1 MSTLRPTVATSARRV
16 HPAFLLLLVIAPAV
30 SAQEDPHAHHTAPA
44 QVGWVARE
52 TLERPVPLR
61 QGIGVLHDPATTSS
75 AEAQK
80 FYDQGLAYLHSYVW
94 IEAARSFH
102 QALRHDDRLA
112 LAHWGLSRTY
122 SGLDDPE
129 AARREW
135 ERATELAASASER
148 ERRRIAARGLQ
159 LDAIAEPA
167 SVEKHTAYKKALD
180 AALAPDLHDLELWLL
195 RGNAEEPTAA
205 GRGQRGSAASVAF
218 YERALKLAPDHF
230 PAHHFLVHSYET
242 IGRIEDALRH
252 GEVFARLAPE
262 IPHAQH
268 MYGHDLRRVG
278 RMREAI
284 ERFEETDRLERA
296 YYASEGIAADADWHH
311 AHNLDLLATCYQHL
325 GQIRKAESLMRESW
339 ALVPGLDTFEFNK
352 KEWPAFLLGR
362 GRAEEA
368 LAAARTL
375 SGGRWP
381 ATRAAG
387 HVYAGHAL
395 LALERATEAEVELAA
410 AERELEALSPLPV
423 GISPS
428 RPAVEPYVEG
438 LRGEILLRSGQRAAA
453 RPLFESVARR
463 ARAIH
468 GPDAWIQAL
477 FRLEAMARVAREA
490 GDLELAESMA
500 RQILEHDPAY
510 AGAHYAA
517 ALIADERGDRA
528 GAQREL
534 AEVERLWRD
543 ADPDLPELLAARR
556 RLAQLARAR

>member
-1 MSTLRPTVATSARRV
+1 MSTLRALV
-16 HPAFLLLLVIAPAV
+16 LLLVIAPSV
-30 SAQEDPHAHHTAPA
+30 SAQEDPHAHHALHLMAA
-44 QVGWVARE
+44 QVGWVERE
-52 TLERPVPLR
+52 VLERPVPLR
-61 QGIGVLHDPATTSS
+61 QGIGVLHDPATTAS

-102 QALRHDDRLA
+102 QALRHDSRLA

-122 SGLDDPE
+122 SGLEDPE
-129 AARREW
+129 AARRAW
-135 ERATELAASASER
+135 ERATELAAGASER
-148 ERRRIAARGLQ
+148 ERRRIAARGVQ
-159 LDAIAEPA
+159 LEAIAEPA
-167 SVEKHTAYKKALD
+167 SVEKHAAYKKALD
-180 AALAPDLHDLELWLL
+180 AALAIDFADPELWLL
-195 RGNAEEPTAA
+195 RGNAEEPTAL

-218 YERALKLAPDHF
+218 YERALKLVPDHF
-230 PAHHFLVHSYET
+230 PAHHYLVHSYET
-242 IGRIEDALRH
+242 IGRIDDALRH

-278 RMREAI
+278 RMQEAI

-296 YYASEGIAADADWHH
+296 YYASEGIAAEADWHH

-325 GQIRKAESLMRESW
+325 GQMRKAEDLMRESW
-339 ALVPGLDTFEFNK
+339 ALDPATDTLEFNK

-368 LAAARTL
+368 LAAARAL
-375 SGGRWP
+375 ARGRSP
-381 ATRAAG
+381 AARAAG
-387 HVYAGHAL
+387 HVYSGHAL
-395 LALERATEAEVELAA
+395 LALDRSAEAKTELAA
-410 AERELEALSPLPV
+410 AERELEALSPISI

-428 RPAVEPYVEG
+428 RPSVEPYVEG
-438 LRGEILLRSGQRAAA
+438 LRGEILLRQGDGAAA
-453 RPLFESVARR
+453 RPLFEGVARK

-490 GDLELAESMA
+490 GDHELAAAMA
-500 RQILEHDPAY
+500 RHLLEHDPAY

-517 ALIADERGDRA
+517 ALAAEARADRI

-556 RLAQLARAR
+556 LLAQLARAR